1 MQTSFGRVAY
11 YLFLIA
17 GIFASVSLHMMALI
31 GSYWLEGEVLGGT
44 FNAGLWQFCIRVI
57 KCTNVLDNAHLLAGN
72 LSLVLTLLYC
82 YSNNTLYCYSEAVA
96 RRCSL
101 GKALLNIW
109 QISQEKGCT
118 RVSLNNF

>member
-44 FNAGLWQFCIRVI
+44 FNAGLWQFY
-57 KCTNVLDNAHLLAGN
+57 GN
-72 LSLVLTLLYC
+72 QGY
-82 YSNNTLYCYSEAVA
+82 
-96 RRCSL
+96 
-101 GKALLNIW
+101 
-109 QISQEKGCT
+109 
-118 RVSLNNF
+118 